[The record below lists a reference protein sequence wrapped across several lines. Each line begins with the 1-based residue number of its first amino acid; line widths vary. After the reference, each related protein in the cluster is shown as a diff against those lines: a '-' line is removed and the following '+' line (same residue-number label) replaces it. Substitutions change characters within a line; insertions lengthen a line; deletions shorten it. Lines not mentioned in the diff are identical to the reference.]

1 MAEIRRGRAARAAK
15 LASLPAGIAGRA
27 ALGVGKRLTGKS
39 KDEVNAE
46 MMEKAAEQ
54 LFQVLGELKGAA
66 MKLGQALSVFEAAI
80 PPAFAEPFREA
91 LTKLQSDAPPLPA
104 DKVHRVLDAQLG
116 TKWRERFQSFDD
128 KPVASASIGQVHR
141 AVWKD
146 GRVVAVK
153 VQYPGADEAV
163 RSDLKTMQRLSSLF
177 KQIVPG
183 ADVKSIIDE
192 LIERTEEELDY
203 RIEATNQR
211 AFAKAFKGDPEF
223 YVSPVVASAPK
234 VVISE
239 WMQGRKLSE
248 IISSGTEDERNECG
262 RLLLKF
268 TVSSPYRCGL
278 LHADTHPGN
287 FMLLP
292 DGRLGVMD
300 FGACATHE
308 GGFPPNLGPIWRLE
322 RDGMWDELIPLM
334 RAEGFI
340 PPHTEV
346 SPEEIDEYL
355 KPFIDPLKSDEFHF
369 TRKWMQRVAAK
380 SSDVRGAQFQTGRHL
395 DLPPVYLMMFRVL
408 GSLAGILAQLDATI
422 PYARIIGDWV
432 PGFREDED
440 RMPVAP
446 GGIRS

>member
-46 MMEKAAEQ
+46 MMERAAEQ

-66 MKLGQALSVFEAAI
+66 MKLGQALSVMEAAI
-80 PPAFAEPFREA
+80 PAEFAEPFREA

-104 DKVHRVLDAQLG
+104 AKVHRVLDAQLG
-116 TKWRERFQSFDD
+116 TKWRDRFQSFED
-128 KPVASASIGQVHR
+128 KPVASASIGQVHK
-141 AVWKD
+141 AVWSD

-163 RSDLKTMQRLSSLF
+163 RSDLKTMQRLAGLF

-211 AFAKAFKGDPEF
+211 KFAKAFAGDPE
-223 YVSPVVASAPK
+223 YHVPPVVASAPK
-234 VVISE
+234 VVITE
-239 WMQGRKLSE
+239 WMDGRKLSA
-248 IISSGTEDERNECG
+248 IIADGTEDERNECG
-262 RLLLKF
+262 RRLVEF
-268 TVSSPYRCGL
+268 TVSSPYRCGI

-287 FMLLP
+287 FMLLD
-292 DGRLGVMD
+292 DGRFGVMD
-300 FGACATHE
+300 FGAVATHE

-322 RDGMWDELIPLM
+322 RDGKWDELIPLL
-334 RAEGFI
+334 REEGFI
-340 PPHTEV
+340 PPKKDVT
-346 SPEEIDEYL
+346 PEEIDDYL
-355 KPFIDPLKSDEFHF
+355 RPFIDPLKTDEFHF
-369 TRKWMQRVAAK
+369 SRKWLQRVAAK
-380 SSDVRGAQFQTGRHL
+380 SSDLRGAQFQTGRHL
-395 DLPPVYLMMFRVL
+395 NLPTNQVMIFRVL
-408 GSLAGILAQLDATI
+408 MGITGILAQLDATV

-432 PGFREDED
+432 PGFREDT
-440 RMPVAP
+440 PVAA
-446 GGIRS
+446 S

>member
-1 MAEIRRGRAARAAK
+1 MSEIRRGRAARAAK

-46 MMEKAAEQ
+46 MMERAAEQ

-66 MKLGQALSVFEAAI
+66 MKLGQALSVMEAAI
-80 PPAFAEPFREA
+80 PPEFAEPFREA

-104 DKVHRVLDAQLG
+104 AKVHRVLDAQLG
-116 TKWRERFQSFDD
+116 TKWRERFQSFED

-141 AVWKD
+141 AVWSD

-153 VQYPGADEAV
+153 VQYPGADDAV
-163 RSDLKTMQRLSSLF
+163 RSDLKTMQRLASLF

-211 AFAKAFKGDPEF
+211 TFAKAFAGDPEY
-223 YVSPVVASAPK
+223 YVPPVVASSPK
-234 VVISE
+234 VVITE

-248 IISSGTEDERNECG
+248 IIANGTEDERNECG
-262 RLLLKF
+262 RRLVEF
-268 TVSSPYRCGL
+268 TVSSPYRCGI

-287 FMLLP
+287 FMLLD
-292 DGRLGVMD
+292 DGRFGVMD
-300 FGACATHE
+300 FGAVATHE

-322 RDGMWDELIPLM
+322 RDGKWDELIPLL
-334 RAEGFI
+334 REEGFI
-340 PPHTEV
+340 PSKTDV
-346 SPEEIDEYL
+346 SSDEIDDYL
-355 KPFIDPLKSDEFHF
+355 RPFIDPLKTEEFHF
-369 TRKWMQRVAAK
+369 SRKWLQRVAAK
-380 SSDVRGAQFQTGRHL
+380 SSNLRGAQFQTGRQL
-395 DLPPVYLMMFRVL
+395 NLPTNQVMIFRVL
-408 GSLAGILAQLDATI
+408 MGISGILAQLDATV

-432 PGFREDED
+432 PGFREDE
-440 RMPVAP
+440 PVAA
-446 GGIRS
+446 S

>member
-104 DKVHRVLDAQLG
+104 NKVHRVLDAQLG

-128 KPVASASIGQVHR
+128 TPVASASIGQVHR
-141 AVWKD
+141 AVWSD
-146 GRVVAVK
+146 GRAVAVK

-163 RSDLKTMQRLSSLF
+163 RSDLKTMQRLATLF

-183 ADVKSIIDE
+183 ADVKGIIDE

-203 RIEATNQR
+203 RIEAANQR
-211 AFAKAFKGDPEF
+211 RFAKAFAGDPQF
-223 YVSPVVASAPK
+223 LVPSVVASAPK
-234 VVISE
+234 VIITE
-239 WMQGRKLSE
+239 WMEGRRLSE
-248 IISSGTEDERNECG
+248 IIAGGTKDERNECG
-262 RLLLKF
+262 RRLVEF

-287 FMLLP
+287 FMLLQ
-292 DGRLGVMD
+292 DGRFGVMD
-300 FGACATHE
+300 FGAVATHE

-322 RDGMWDELIPLM
+322 RDGEWDELIPLM
-334 RAEGFI
+334 RDEGFI
-340 PPHTEV
+340 PSRTDV
-346 SPEEIDEYL
+346 TPEEIDEYL

-369 TRKWMQRVAAK
+369 TRKWLQRIAAK

-395 DLPPVYLMMFRVL
+395 DLPPNYLMMFRVL
-408 GSLAGILAQLDATI
+408 GSLSGILAQLDATV
-422 PYARIIGDWV
+422 PYGRIIGDWI
-432 PGFREDED
+432 PGFREDET
-440 RMPVAP
+440 VAATLP
-446 GGIRS
+446 